1 MKKIIITTLAL
12 ACGLGAYA
20 KTLAEL
26 KAEMPAYQDNDTVRA
41 ARRAY
46 MAENKTDF
54 VREFDAWKSTNAAK
68 FFLGE
73 PQNAALT
80 DEQKKLAVEN
90 RAFFRAVYWV
100 LSRELDVPANT
111 ALRLV
116 PQVYFAENPTAWDKI
131 KADGYKVDGVAMP
144 ETLITGCA
152 FAARDEAWL
161 FANADRLAAIPLAGL
176 VSFAEDTRK
185 MLLRSSDFA
194 AAKKFCTAYECEMLV
209 KGADADN
216 AALVK
221 IKTVGKYL
229 TERLLD
235 AKIAK

>member
-1 MKKIIITTLAL
+1 MKRIIIAIFAL
-12 ACGLGAYA
+12 ACGFGAYA

-46 MAENKTDF
+46 MAENKADF
-54 VREFDAWKSTNAAK
+54 VREFDAWKNTNAAK

-90 RAFFRAVYWV
+90 RAFFGVVYWV

-116 PQVYFAENPTAWDKI
+116 PQVYFAENPDAWDKI

-152 FAARDEAWL
+152 FAARDESWL
-161 FANADRLAAIPLAGL
+161 FANADRLSAIPLAGL
-176 VSFAEDTRK
+176 VSYAEDVRK

-209 KGADADN
+209 KGANADN

>member
-26 KAEMPAYQDNDTVRA
+26 KAEMPAYTVRA

-46 MAENKTDF
+46 MAENKADF
-54 VREFDAWKSTNAAK
+54 VREFDAWKNTNAAK

-116 PQVYFAENPTAWDKI
+116 PQVYFAENPDAWDKI

-161 FANADRLAAIPLAGL
+161 FANADRLASIPLSGL
-176 VSFAEDTRK
+176 VSYAEDVRK

-209 KGADADN
+209 KGANADN